1 MGVVARR
8 QTHEIYKYLLQSS
21 RNRTI
26 RTYLSQQYFY
36 LSATNPAQQ
45 PDLLASSLQTS
56 LSTTIYTYKLS

>member
-45 PDLLASSLQTS
+45 PDLLASSL
-56 LSTTIYTYKLS
+56 